1 MPKKAIDYSN
11 CCIYKIEHIDKDDL
25 VYVGHTTN
33 FTKRKNSHKSCCN
46 NENKQSKL
54 YQLIRDNGGFEMFR
68 MIELEKYPCKDRR
81 EAEKRE
87 CEVMKELKAELNS
100 MISYVSEEIKKKYIK
115 DFCKEYYDKN
125 KDKIKERIKNYSQA
139 NQDKIKEKSKIYRE
153 ANNEEIKVYLKTY
166 RETNKD
172 KRKEYNL
179 LNKDKIKEQQ
189 KQYGKAN
196 KDKIKEKQRE
206 YRNNNKDLI
215 NEKRRIKYQ
224 KKKEE
229 KANKL

>member
-68 MIELEKYPCKDRR
+68 MIELEKYPCKDKR

-87 CEVMKELKAELNS
+87 CEVMKELKSNMNMVKS
-100 MISYVSEEIKKKYIK
+100 FVSEEEKKDCIRIYNKEYFQNHK
-115 DFCKEYYDKN
+115 DMIYEKDKERYSHNKDRFKEYYETKKDKINEKKKIHRQNNKDKIMEYNKQYKKEYCANN
-125 KDKIKERIKNYSQA
+125 KDKIKERKKQYYQA
-139 NQDKIKEKSKIYRE
+139 NKDRLKEKSI
-153 ANNEEIKVYLKTY
+153 LM
-166 RETNKD
+166 
-172 KRKEYNL
+172 
-179 LNKDKIKEQQ
+179 
-189 KQYGKAN
+189 
-196 KDKIKEKQRE
+196 
-206 YRNNNKDLI
+206 
-215 NEKRRIKYQ
+215 YQ

-229 KANKL
+229 KANNL